1 MLVSMPGR
9 PILPG
14 ELTKIADVFKEALR
28 ERELSR
34 QSAEA
39 TALAAGLIELYQN
52 GVQDI
57 VALRALAKLF

>member
-1 MLVSMPGR
+1 MLVSIPGP

-14 ELTKIADVFKEALR
+14 ELTKIDDVFKETLR

-34 QSAEA
+34 QSGEA
-39 TALAAGLIELYQN
+39 TALAGRLIELYQN
-52 GVQDI
+52 GVQDV

>member
-1 MLVSMPGR
+1 MLVSIPGR

-14 ELTKIADVFKEALR
+14 ELTKIDDVFKETLR

-39 TALAAGLIELYQN
+39 TALAARLIELYQN
-52 GVQDI
+52 GVQDV